1 MELGLDN
8 LLNVHSYFLS
18 FREKILPFCHIW
30 YNNSVTPV
38 VSPVTNY
45 EAAGNTNG
53 GLGKGDLLYPHIL
66 GCYPPD
72 SVKHLVP
79 ESVSLVE
86 TECPRSK
93 PSNNLRVFYDTH
105 ESGHKQGFAVCSKSL
120 SHLGDVSLRFIEW
133 IELLRALGVD
143 KIILK
148 ILEVHPNVMKVI
160 KFDFLKPLD
169 IGFEMAKLLQEIFR
183 YLDITSLLELWR

>member
-1 MELGLDN
+1 M
-8 LLNVHSYFLS
+8 LS
-18 FREKILPFCHIW
+18 VFRKKLPFCHIW
-30 YNNSVTPV
+30 YSNSSTPV
-38 VSPVTNY
+38 VSPVTSF
-45 EAAGNTNG
+45 EAVGSTEG
-53 GLGKGDLLYPHIL
+53 GFGVEDLLIPHIL

-93 PSNNLRVFYDTH
+93 PSNNLRVYYDKPQ
-105 ESGHKQGFAVCSKSL
+105 SGHKQGFAVCSKSL
-120 SHLGDVSLRFIEW
+120 SHLGDVSMRFIEW

-148 ILEVHPNVMKVI
+148 ILAVHPNVMKVI
-160 KFDFLKPLD
+160 
-169 IGFEMAKLLQEIFR
+169 R
-183 YLDITSLLELWR
+183 

>member
-1 MELGLDN
+1 MTGERWN
-8 LLNVHSYFLS
+8 RKIIIIERHLNFKNVLS
-18 FREKILPFCHIW
+18 LFSKQILPFCHLW
-30 YNNSVTPV
+30 YKNFTTPV

-45 EAAGNTNG
+45 QAVGSTHG
-53 GLGKGDLLYPHIL
+53 GLGHDSLLYPHLL

-86 TECPRSK
+86 TKCPRSK
-93 PSNNLRVFYDTH
+93 PSNNLRVFYDKP
-105 ESGHKQGFAVCSKSL
+105 ERGHKQGFAVCSKSL
-120 SHLGDVSLRFIEW
+120 SHLGDMSMRFIEW

-148 ILEVHPNVMKVI
+148 ILAVHPNVMKVI
-160 KFDFLKPLD
+160 VPTKSN
-169 IGFEMAKLLQEIFR
+169 
-183 YLDITSLLELWR
+183 Y